1 MSIPMSDP
9 NTRPDSQEIPPQAAQ
24 SDAEWAALAASLAA
38 QKDQRPNERAA
49 APAPRGA
56 ARAVFASSLA
66 LVLAF
71 VAIAVAGMLWWQY
84 RQFYVSLDQTD
95 NATAL
100 ALERLRAEQRAL
112 QDGLEDVNDDV
123 TTVRELNVG
132 LTERVDSMPSRFA
145 DLERR
150 LDAVQGGSFDAR
162 ADLLRSEAEYY
173 LTVANT
179 ELGLAGDWE
188 NAIKALELADGL
200 LAELADPRLAP
211 VREAIAGELQTLRA
225 VRLPD
230 IEGLIFSL
238 DRLAERADEL
248 PLRTDPPANFADRK
262 EETVD
267 DAEPGLGRLWLA
279 VQRTLLGL
287 VRVERRD
294 APVEQALSAAERL
307 LSRRQLELEL
317 ELAQIAALRGADEAF
332 ESSVG
337 SAIDL
342 LQRDFDVDSA
352 EIEGALA
359 LLREMRAVE
368 IAPQQPDIG
377 GSLNLLRGLKDEGP

>member
-1 MSIPMSDP
+1 MPMSDASTP
-9 NTRPDSQEIPPQAAQ
+9 PDPPETPPRAAPA
-24 SDAEWAALAASLAA
+24 DAEWNALAASLAS
-38 QKDQRPNERAA
+38 QKDQRPSERPPAA
-49 APAPRGA
+49 APRGVQ
-56 ARAVFASSLA
+56 RAIFTSSLA
-66 LVLAF
+66 LMLAF

-95 NATAL
+95 NDAAL
-100 ALERLRAEQRAL
+100 ALERIRAEQRAL

-123 TTVRELNVG
+123 ATVRELNSG

-145 DLERR
+145 DFERR

-200 LAELADPRLAP
+200 LAELADPRLGP
-211 VREAIAGELQTLRA
+211 VREAIAGELQTLRG

-238 DRLAERADEL
+238 DRLAARVDDL
-248 PLRTDPPANFADRK
+248 PLRADPPTSFADRK
-262 EETVD
+262 ESLD

-279 VQRTLLGL
+279 LQRTLLGL

-317 ELAQIAALRGADEAF
+317 ELAQTAALRDADQAF
-332 ESSVG
+332 ESSLG

-352 EIEGALA
+352 EVEGALA
-359 LLREMRAVE
+359 LLREMRELE
-368 IAPQQPDIG
+368 IAPRRPDIG
-377 GSLNLLRGLKDEGP
+377 GSLNLLRGLKDEDP